1 MILHQ
6 GYMKKK
12 DIPRIGLVK
21 GEIEKQVSSFFFFLL
36 QRVILIILCAI
47 KLEKD
52 NIYIILLLGIKKSL
66 YYIKKS
72 GVDQFPLS

>member
-21 GEIEKQVSSFFFFLL
+21 GEIEKQVSSSFFLL

-52 NIYIILLLGIKKSL
+52 KIYI
-66 YYIKKS
+66 YIYIS
-72 GVDQFPLS
+72 FCF

>member
-21 GEIEKQVSSFFFFLL
+21 GEIEKQVSSFFFFF
-36 QRVILIILCAI
+36 AS
-47 KLEKD
+47 KGNFD
-52 NIYIILLLGIKKSL
+52 N
-66 YYIKKS
+66 
-72 GVDQFPLS
+72 FMCN

>member
-21 GEIEKQVSSFFFFLL
+21 GEIEKQVSSSSFFASNGNF
-36 QRVILIILCAI
+36 
-47 KLEKD
+47 D
-52 NIYIILLLGIKKSL
+52 N
-66 YYIKKS
+66 
-72 GVDQFPLS
+72 FMCN

>member
-21 GEIEKQVSSFFFFLL
+21 GEIEKQVSSSFFFSFFF
-36 QRVILIILCAI
+36 AS
-47 KLEKD
+47 KGNFD
-52 NIYIILLLGIKKSL
+52 N
-66 YYIKKS
+66 
-72 GVDQFPLS
+72 FMCN